1 MTIRALVAGE
11 AGTPAVIDVVP
22 APVGPNDVR
31 VRVRAAGICHSDL
44 SMVNGT
50 LAPQFPLILGHEAAG
65 TVVAAGSS
73 VDRVAV
79 GDAVVLNWSPACRQ
93 CWYCLHGQPWLCERA
108 PGASTPRGSTVD
120 GVPTHVTLGVG
131 ALAEEVVI
139 DAGAAIP
146 VPAEVAPEQAAL
158 LGCAVLTGFGAV
170 RNAARVR
177 PGDSVLVLGLGGVG
191 LSVLLAARHAGA
203 DPVIAVDISPEKEEL
218 ARAAGATDFV
228 VADETLSKA
237 VRALT
242 GGRGADH
249 AFECVGKAATI
260 GAAWRATRR
269 GGEVTVLGM
278 GRRDDMVQLA
288 ALDIFHWA
296 RTLRA
301 CRYGS
306 ADPDIEVPQLAEDV
320 RRGELDLA
328 PLITHR
334 IRLDEAP
341 EALHRMER
349 GEGARSVVTFD

>member
-1 MTIRALVAGE
+1 MTIRALVAGD
-11 AGTPAVIDVVP
+11 ADTPAVLDFVP
-22 APVGPNDVR
+22 SLVGPNDVR
-31 VRVRAAGICHSDL
+31 VRVRAAGVCHSDL
-44 SMVNGT
+44 SMINGT
-50 LAPQFPLILGHEAAG
+50 LAPAFPLILGHEAAG
-65 TVVAAGSS
+65 RVVEVGDS

-79 GDAVVLNWSPACRQ
+79 GDSVVLNWSPSCRQ
-93 CWYCLHGQPWLCERA
+93 CWYCTHGEPWLCERA
-108 PGASTPRGSTVD
+108 PGASMPRGSTVD
-120 GVPTHVTLGVG
+120 GGPTHVTLGVG

-139 DAGAAIP
+139 DAGAVIR
-146 VPAEVAPEQAAL
+146 VPADVPPEQAAL

-170 RNAARVR
+170 RNAARVKA
-177 PGDSVLVLGLGGVG
+177 GESVLVLGLGGVG

-203 DPVIAVDISPEKEEL
+203 EPVIAVDISPAKEAL
-218 ARAAGATDFV
+218 ARAAGATDYV

-237 VRALT
+237 VRART

-260 GAAWRATRR
+260 GAAWRSTRR
-269 GGEVTVLGM
+269 GGQVTILGM
-278 GRRDDMVQLA
+278 GRRDDVLELG

-320 RRGELDLA
+320 RRGDLDLA

-341 EALHRMER
+341 EALRRMER
-349 GEGARSVVTFD
+349 GEGARSVVLFD